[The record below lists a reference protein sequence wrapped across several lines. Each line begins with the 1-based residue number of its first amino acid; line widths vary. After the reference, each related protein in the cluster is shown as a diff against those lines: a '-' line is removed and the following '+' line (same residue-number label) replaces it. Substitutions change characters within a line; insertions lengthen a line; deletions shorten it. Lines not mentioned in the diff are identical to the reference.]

1 VQRPGVP
8 VVQGTGRNAID
19 SFVAAE
25 REKRGLSAVGEAAKG
40 VLLRR
45 VYLDLI
51 GLSPTPAEVEAFEGD
66 ESPGA
71 YEKVVDRLL
80 ADPRY
85 GERWGRHWMDV
96 WRYSDW
102 AGWTDGGQ
110 IRDSQPHIWH
120 WRDWIVESLNKDMGY
135 GQMVVEMLAADEL
148 MPEDEDALRAT
159 GFLARNYKMLSREQ
173 WLEDTVNHTSKAFLG
188 LTMHC
193 AKCHDHKF
201 DPISQ
206 VEYYQMRAIFEPH
219 QVRLDRVVGEADT
232 KKNGLPRVYDA
243 DVDVVTNFYIRGDER
258 RPDKEKTIVPGVPK
272 CVGGALQIEAKGLPK
287 LAAHPDR
294 RGFVVQETVAASGR
308 AVADARKLVEAAKGD
323 KRIEAESNLAAM
335 EARHAALLA
344 VIGVEKLEDAG
355 KKDSVEW
362 KQAAAD
368 AVAAQRRAGMLEAVH
383 NLLVAQHGQAAAK
396 NEKEIAAAKVKIGEA
411 EKAVVKAGA
420 ELNGAATVAYKPRGT
435 NDFPEKTSGRRL
447 AFARWITDS
456 RNPLT
461 ARVAMNHIWLRHFGQ
476 AIVPSVMD
484 FGAGGRAATHPQ
496 LLDWLAAEFMANGW
510 KMKPMH
516 RLIVT
521 SSTYRMASTPN
532 AANSKIDADDIYY
545 WRMPSRRMEAEVVRD
560 NVLYASGQLDLTM
573 GGPDIDHKLAL
584 ASRRRSIYLQIAAEK
599 EAEFLKVFDSPSV
612 TECYERRP
620 SVMPQQ
626 ALALSN
632 SELVLRESRT
642 LTGKLAKEVGEDND
656 KFVGRAYMQVLS
668 RRPKEE
674 ELKVCREFLAERG
687 AKGRENLV
695 LVLFNH
701 NDFVTI
707 R

>member
-1 VQRPGVP
+1 MPEVREA
-8 VVQGTGRNAID
+8 GRNPID
-19 SFVAAE
+19 RFVAAE
-25 REKRGLSAVGEAAKG
+25 REARGLLADGEATKD

-51 GLSPTPAEVEAFEGD
+51 GLAPTPEEVEAFEKD
-66 ESPGA
+66 ESAGA

-135 GQMVVEMLAADEL
+135 NQMVVEMLAADEL

-159 GFLARNYKMLSREQ
+159 GFLARNFKMLSREQ

-206 VEYYQMRAIFEPH
+206 QEYYEMRAIFEPH

-232 KKNGLPRVYDA
+232 KKNGVPRVYDA
-243 DVDVVTNFYIRGDER
+243 DLGVVTYLYNRGDER
-258 RPDKEKTIVPGVPK
+258 RPNKELTIVPGVPK
-272 CVGGALQIEAKGLPK
+272 CVGGTLQIEAKGLPK

-294 RGFVVQETVAASGR
+294 RGFVIQETIAASER
-308 AVADARKLVEAAKGD
+308 AVADARKAVEAAKGE
-323 KRIEAESNLAAM
+323 KKVESESNLAAS

-344 VIGVEKLEDAG
+344 VIGAEKLEDAG
-355 KKDSVEW
+355 KKDSAEW
-362 KQAAAD
+362 KQAASD
-368 AVAAQRRAGMLEAVH
+368 AVTAQRRAGMLEAVN

-396 NEKEIAAAKVKIGEA
+396 NEKEIAAAKVKVGEA
-411 EKAVVKAGA
+411 EKAVVKAST
-420 ELNGAATVAYKPRGT
+420 ELNAAVTTAYKPRGT

-447 AFARWITDS
+447 AFARWVADQK
-456 RNPLT
+456 NPLT

-484 FGAGGRAATHPQ
+484 FGAGGRAATHPK
-496 LLDWLAAEFMANGW
+496 LLDWLAAEFMASGW
-510 KMKPMH
+510 KMKPIH
-516 RLIVT
+516 RMIVT
-521 SSTYRMASTPN
+521 SGTYRMASTPN

-626 ALALSN
+626 ALAMSN

-642 LTGKLAKEVGEDND
+642 LTGKLAKEVGEDNNQ
-656 KFVGRAYMQVLS
+656 FVRRAYMTILS

-674 ELKVCREFLAERG
+674 ELKVCREFLAAG
-687 AKGRENLV
+687 GTKGRENLV